1 MPVFSVEQALIL
13 GFFMHVVVRH
23 TFLFYLCTKCYCT
36 QIFKSGSAHKK
47 GPQNTSIFPDKKKK
61 KRTNGFGSRDAHKY
75 CCIVRESSLLAGSGA
90 SWLMFGRYEFMHW
103 LLGLL
108 GTQVIDPH
116 GNEGS
121 KNTFDP
127 VLPPTL
133 PNSTPHLSYLE
144 RLTTHH
150 HDLQCSVLLVH
161 YRLRV
166 LYKC

>member
-1 MPVFSVEQALIL
+1 MLLFDIHSCSICVQNAIVHRFLRV
-13 GFFMHVVVRH
+13 GVH
-23 TFLFYLCTKCYCT
+23 T
-36 QIFKSGSAHKK
+36 KK
-47 GPQNTSIFPDKKKK
+47 GHRTHQYSLTKKK